1 MLAIRHP
8 VLTSGLV
15 LGILFLGNASIND
28 SHAWPL
34 VWPLVGGALAVAL
47 TARRHAVRWSEGIG
61 LGAKAGL
68 VGLLVTLVAGTP
80 VVYLQAG
87 PALEHRFRQILP
99 LNGVL
104 LVAVIMLALGVL
116 NTIVATLGGTLALP
130 FVRTRHAA

>member
-15 LGILFLGNASIND
+15 LGALFLGNSFINY

-34 VWPLVGGALAVAL
+34 VWPLLGGALAVAL
-47 TARRHAVRWSEGIG
+47 TARRHPVRWGEGIG

-68 VGLLVTLVAGTP
+68 VGLLVTLVVGTP
-80 VVYLQAG
+80 LVYLQAG
-87 PALEHRFRQILP
+87 PALEHRMGRMLP

-104 LVAVIMLALGVL
+104 LMALIMLAVGLI
-116 NTIVATLGGTLALP
+116 NTALATLGGTIALP
-130 FVRTRHAA
+130 FVRTSHAG